1 MKILTALNSSAL
13 YNKLN
18 KSFKS
23 SKNILLN
30 KDIVYKEGIIEFLKT
45 NNDINILVLNT
56 NIEGTI
62 DIYSLIK
69 EVLEINKYIEI
80 IAIINKDDLELRKF
94 LSSYNINKVLIEGE
108 FLLENLIGLITNDQ
122 NIKQKLIEKE
132 IDELRKLVFEKNQNT
147 WINKINTQFQNFKRY
162 NINQRQNNKTK
173 SKTEKDN
180 KKGKESK
187 RKNKS
192 KNNFLKRKENSLKI
206 IKNKRIYF
214 TLSEELQKYNI
225 DSIDITINIKR

>member
-18 KSFKS
+18 KFFKS
-23 SKNILLN
+23 SKNVLLN
-30 KDIVYKEGIIEFLKT
+30 KDIVYKEGILEFLKT

-62 DIYSLIK
+62 DIYFLIK

-80 IAIINKDDLELRKF
+80 IAIINKEDLELRKF

-108 FLLENLIGLITNDQ
+108 FYLENLVGLITNDQ

-147 WINKINTQFQNFKRY
+147 WINKINTQFQKLKKY
-162 NINQRQNNKTK
+162 NIKLKQNNKIK
-173 SKTEKDN
+173 SKFEKN
-180 KKGKESK
+180 KKKEK
-187 RKNKS
+187 ENKKENKNK
-192 KNNFLKRKENSLKI
+192 NEFLKRKTNPLKI
-206 IKNKRIYF
+206 IKNKKIYF